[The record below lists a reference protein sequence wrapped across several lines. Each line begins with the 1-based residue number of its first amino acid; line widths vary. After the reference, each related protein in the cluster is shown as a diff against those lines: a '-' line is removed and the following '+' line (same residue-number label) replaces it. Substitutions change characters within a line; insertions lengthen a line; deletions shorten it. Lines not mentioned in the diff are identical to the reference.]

1 MSPSTGAAPQRSDEF
16 DGTYLNSLEG
26 SNLKL
31 WQALENLTD
40 TLLFL
45 SLIGC
50 LGDGAILLVRS
61 YDIGLQMSDAVLK
74 RVVQFFLPAMLTLIV
89 SAIVNRVA
97 SSRWR
102 QIASKARARQKEH
115 DSIVVAVRDAVRFA
129 RTTRM
134 PKVSG

>member
-1 MSPSTGAAPQRSDEF
+1 MSRSAATGPQLPEKSD
-16 DGTYLNSLEG
+16 DAYLNSLEG

-45 SLIGC
+45 STIGC

-61 YDIGLQMSDAVLK
+61 YDVGLQMSDAVLK
-74 RVVQFFLPAMLTLIV
+74 RVVQFFVPAMLTLIV
-89 SAIVNRVA
+89 SAIVNKVA
-97 SSRWR
+97 ASRWR
-102 QIASKARARQKEH
+102 QIASRALARQKEH

-129 RTTRM
+129 RTVRM
-134 PKVSG
+134 PKATV